1 MDMSIAATGF
11 SPDPPLYE
19 PADPGETSSYYRLSF
34 DSSSIA
40 AFSDGWERMALVDL
54 VHRFAR
60 QSLDWAE
67 GESEIISPTT
77 EATAERFLAAL
88 PMRKA
93 LPRISPDG
101 EGGLM
106 MVWESSADYLLV
118 TIDECLLQVV
128 VAAATPRATYLN
140 DLAFDEADIPGDV
153 LAAIPDR

>member
-1 MDMSIAATGF
+1 MMDMSIAATGF
-11 SPDPPLYE
+11 ALDPSLRE
-19 PADPGETSSYYRLSF
+19 PADSGEMTSYYQLSF
-34 DSSSIA
+34 GGSSIA
-40 AFSDGWERMALVDL
+40 ADGWERVALIDL

-60 QSLDWAE
+60 QGLAWAE
-67 GESEIISPTT
+67 GDRGRISATT
-77 EATAERFLAAL
+77 EGTAERFLTAI

-106 MVWESSADYLLV
+106 MVWESPADRLLV

-140 DLAFDEADIPGDV
+140 DLSFDGAEIPRNV